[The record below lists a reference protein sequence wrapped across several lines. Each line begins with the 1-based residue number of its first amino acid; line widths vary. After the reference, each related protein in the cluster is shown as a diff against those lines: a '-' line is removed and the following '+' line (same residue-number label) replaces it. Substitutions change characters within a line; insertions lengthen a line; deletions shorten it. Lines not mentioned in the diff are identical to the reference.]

1 MAGIRT
7 ENKIYEVGMYCR
19 LSKDDGTDNESAS
32 IATQKSILTDY
43 VKKQGW
49 HLAKTYVDDG
59 YSGTNFQRPS
69 FQNMIKDIENGL
81 INCVITKDLSRLGR
95 NYLDCGLYLEVFFPE
110 HNVRYIAVNDGVDT
124 LNKSAMDITP
134 FRNILNEMYSADVS
148 VKIKSAYR
156 ARFQQ
161 GKFMGTTAPYG
172 YVKDPADHNH
182 LLIDDKVAHVVR
194 EIFDLALA
202 GNGIAKIRKHINK
215 QHILRPA
222 AYAVE
227 QGATGYERY
236 FEGNEENRY
245 IWSENSVRGILRS
258 PIYAGNLAGYKRI
271 AANMKSKKR
280 PSKLPEEW
288 EVIPDTHEGIV
299 TQEEFDTVQ
308 QLITSRRLP
317 ENKGGFENIFAGV
330 IKCAD
335 CGYAMRA
342 MSANRRKRPDIID
355 CVQYSCNNYGRY
367 GNIMCTAHSIEA
379 RDLFNAVLT
388 DINRFADMA
397 VNDEKAVR
405 AIEKRLTETDHSRAK
420 ALEKEQRKL
429 NKRLAELDR
438 LFSSLYE
445 DKVMERITERN
456 FEMMSGKYQKEQ
468 LEIVARLKEVTE
480 TLGDS
485 YEKSQGVRDF
495 LSLIRN
501 YQGIKELDATIINAL
516 IDKILVSEREKL
528 ADGTV
533 RQEIKIY
540 YKFIGFVGELHITPT
555 KRWTALKPKNC
566 TVCGV
571 EYVPRS
577 GISKYCPACAKKIQR
592 EKSNESKRR
601 SRERNRQ
608 ACIELSAKNDRL
620 MLIAEKQ
627 AEQKSLKMN
636 PIFDKT
642 LPAYLIG
649 DVIHI
654 KQILLNLINNA
665 VKYTKEG
672 QIDIKVSKNEEE
684 TKLIFEVKDTGIGIK
699 EENLSVLFDA
709 FMRVD
714 SKKNKKIKG
723 TGLGL
728 AIAKQLAEQM
738 DGMIWVESV
747 YGKGSSFF
755 VQLPMKKVSDGKIS
769 NVEWKETDE
778 RKRRSFVAPQAK
790 ILIVDDNPENLMV
803 TRSLLKRTAVFV
815 DTAASG
821 EECVHKVRQNIY
833 DLILLDYMMPQMDG
847 IDTIRELKKD
857 VQFHIPVIALTA
869 DVTKGIEQTF
879 LREGF
884 CAYLSKP
891 VMWSKLEDLLMKY
904 LRDDLVFIREDLKE
918 EQKIKDEEF
927 KQLKGQLKEN
937 DIKIEEGLRLLD
949 GDFMQYR
956 KLMEFFM
963 EYQEEYMRQM
973 QQLMTQK
980 EVKVDEITRMMHTL
994 KSNAKAIGA
1003 IHLYEIAKEMEDRGK
1018 QKDMEYIMSAY
1029 DLLKLEWGRA
1039 FKASREFIEQ
1049 TKNILFDQKKEEEK
1063 DKQSKEEIKE
1073 KLKIFIT
1080 RYQAKE
1086 AKEQIQ
1092 YYRKGKI
1099 SEEERNILK
1108 EMEIRID
1115 QLDFDEAEILMKR
1128 WEGME

>member
-1 MAGIRT
+1 
-7 ENKIYEVGMYCR
+7 
-19 LSKDDGTDNESAS
+19 
-32 IATQKSILTDY
+32 
-43 VKKQGW
+43 
-49 HLAKTYVDDG
+49 
-59 YSGTNFQRPS
+59 
-69 FQNMIKDIENGL
+69 
-81 INCVITKDLSRLGR
+81 
-95 NYLDCGLYLEVFFPE
+95 
-110 HNVRYIAVNDGVDT
+110 
-124 LNKSAMDITP
+124 
-134 FRNILNEMYSADVS
+134 
-148 VKIKSAYR
+148 
-156 ARFQQ
+156 
-161 GKFMGTTAPYG
+161 MGTTAPYG

-222 AYAVE
+222 AYAAE

-236 FEGNEENRY
+236 FEENEENRY

-405 AIEKRLTETDHSRAK
+405 AIEKRLTETDQSKAK

-468 LEIVARLKEVTE
+468 LEIEARLKEVTE
-480 TLGDS
+480 TLSDS
-485 YEKSQGVRDF
+485 YEKTQGVRDF

-528 ADGTV
+528 TDGMV

-620 MLIAEKQ
+620 TLIVCLV
-627 AEQKSLKMN
+627 SR
-636 PIFDKT
+636 
-642 LPAYLIG
+642 YLLHG
-649 DVIHI
+649 VY
-654 KQILLNLINNA
+654 KNLNIL
-665 VKYTKEG
+665 VG
-672 QIDIKVSKNEEE
+672 
-684 TKLIFEVKDTGIGIK
+684 LIFGYILSAIFTVAGIAPMIDFSGISKTISEIGFFSLPRLVFFTGHTP
-699 EENLSVLFDA
+699 VFDLGA
-709 FMRVD
+709 FFTIAIVFLV
-714 SKKNKKIKG
+714 SAAET
-723 TGLGL
+723 TG
-728 AIAKQLAEQM
+728 ATTA
-738 DGMIWVESV
+738 VC
-747 YGKGSSFF
+747 KGS
-755 VQLPMKKVSDGKIS
+755 
-769 NVEWKETDE
+769 
-778 RKRRSFVAPQAK
+778 
-790 ILIVDDNPENLMV
+790 
-803 TRSLLKRTAVFV
+803 
-815 DTAASG
+815 
-821 EECVHKVRQNIY
+821 
-833 DLILLDYMMPQMDG
+833 LD
-847 IDTIRELKKD
+847 R
-857 VQFHIPVIALTA
+857 
-869 DVTKGIEQTF
+869 
-879 LREGF
+879 
-884 CAYLSKP
+884 
-891 VMWSKLEDLLMKY
+891 
-904 LRDDLVFIREDLKE
+904 
-918 EQKIKDEEF
+918 
-927 KQLKGQLKEN
+927 
-937 DIKIEEGLRLLD
+937 DIKIEELQGSLAVDGFSSTISGCFGCLPLTSFSQNVGLVTMTGVINR
-949 GDFMQYR
+949 FTI
-956 KLMEFFM
+956 LMGALILILASLFPPLGAFFNSLP
-963 EYQEEYMRQM
+963 QSV
-973 QQLMTQK
+973 LGGCT
-980 EVKVDEITRMMHTL
+980 VMMFG
-994 KSNAKAIGA
+994 SI
-1003 IHLYEIAKEMEDRGK
+1003 LYEGIKMLKDCEFNDRTMIIVSLAFCVGVGLT
-1018 QKDMEYIMSAY
+1018 QTDANFFSAFPQAVG
-1029 DLLKLEWGRA
+1029 DIFNGNAVAGVFVVSLLL
-1039 FKASREFIEQ
+1039 SL
-1049 TKNILFDQKKEEEK
+1049 ILPK
-1063 DKQSKEEIKE
+1063 DKSEKVEE
-1073 KLKIFIT
+1073 
-1080 RYQAKE
+1080 
-1086 AKEQIQ
+1086 
-1092 YYRKGKI
+1092 
-1099 SEEERNILK
+1099 
-1108 EMEIRID
+1108 
-1115 QLDFDEAEILMKR
+1115 
-1128 WEGME
+1128 